1 MISVITATNTVN
13 TTTKTSTTDTSAFA
27 TTMSTAI
34 TTTTAAPV
42 ATTTTVP
49 ITATTTAPV
58 ATTTTVPITA
68 TTTAPVTATT
78 TAPVTATTI
87 NNTVMSNSLTTSNPD
102 GSDSNSVAVIVV
114 IVVAILLVAIIV
126 TILVV
131 IFFWRKNK
139 KNNKLGKKPPL
150 CVTRLSTSENDYS
163 ETLNDN
169 DSQGLSKNNLEL
181 QRKLPDCQAKS
192 PAEILA
198 QSQNQTLLVTSPDYE
213 RTKETDHSSVTEGT
227 TSNPI
232 FSFESSGYSVLTE
245 PINLT
250 AFMSDKVCD
259 SKDND
264 GLAPCTSIYADP
276 IPLMKAKEPPVVT
289 VDNIKPIRE
298 LGTGLFGQVILAN
311 TVGLSYQYLGIGSSN
326 DTSISMKVAV
336 KILKTPATAEIKK
349 AFDKEIRFMTRLKD
363 DNVIRLL
370 GICTT
375 GTSFI
380 MMEYMENGDLNGYLQ
395 KLNFTT
401 DTTKVPAANEMTLN
415 GLVYISYQI
424 ASGMKY
430 LSSCKYVHRDLAA
443 RNILVGINQIVKI
456 ADFGMSQNLYSAY
469 YCRVGGRSVLPIRWL
484 AYECFFGKFSVK
496 TDVWAFGITLW
507 EIFTLCRFLPYDE
520 FTNEQMA
527 EDVTRGAKRL
537 IPSQPENCPDDIY
550 CIMKS
555 CFQHDPSKRPE
566 FSILCNQLNDYYT
579 SIL

>member
-1 MISVITATNTVN
+1 MLFLLFVVISVITTTNTVN
-13 TTTKTSTTDTSAFA
+13 TTTKLSTPNTSATIINTDT
-27 TTMSTAI
+27 TTTTGAI
-34 TTTTAAPV
+34 TTTT
-42 ATTTTVP
+42 
-49 ITATTTAPV
+49 I
-58 ATTTTVPITA
+58 
-68 TTTAPVTATT
+68 
-78 TAPVTATTI
+78 TI
-87 NNTVMSNSLTTSNPD
+87 NNTVMSNSSTTSSPD
-102 GSDSNSVAVIVV
+102 GSNSSFVAVIVV
-114 IVVAILLVAIIV
+114 IVVAVLLVAIIV

-131 IFFWRKNK
+131 IFFLRKNK
-139 KNNKLGKKPPL
+139 KNSKLGKEPPL
-150 CVTRLSTSENDYS
+150 CVTGLSISEKNYS
-163 ETLNDN
+163 KALNDN

-181 QRKLPDCQAKS
+181 HSRLPDCQVKS
-192 PAEILA
+192 PAEILT
-198 QSQNQTLLVTSPDYE
+198 QSQKQTLLVTSPDYE
-213 RTKETDHSSVTEGT
+213 RTKETDHSSVTEST
-227 TSNPI
+227 TANPI

-276 IPLMKAKEPPVVT
+276 MPLVKSKGPPVVT
-289 VDNIKPIRE
+289 VDNIKQISE
-298 LGTGLFGQVILAN
+298 LGTGLYGQVILAN
-311 TVGLSYQYLGIGSSN
+311 TVGLSYLYLGIGSNN

-349 AFDKEIRFMTRLKD
+349 AFEKEIRFMSRLKD
-363 DNVIRLL
+363 NNVIRLL

-375 GTSFI
+375 GTPFI

-401 DTTKVPAANEMTLN
+401 DTTKVPVANEITLN

-430 LSSCKYVHRDLAA
+430 LSSCKYIHRDLAA
-443 RNILVGINQIVKI
+443 RNVLVGNNHIVKI

-469 YCRVGGRSVLPIRWL
+469 YCRVGGHSVIPVRWL

-520 FTNEQMA
+520 FTNQQMV
-527 EDVTRGAKRL
+527 EDAVRGANRL
-537 IPSQPENCPDDIY
+537 IPSQPENCPDYIY

-555 CFQHDPSKRPE
+555 CFQHDPSKRAE

>member
-1 MISVITATNTVN
+1 MMLFLLLVMISVITTTNTVN
-13 TTTKTSTTDTSAFA
+13 TTTKLSTPNTATIMNTDT
-27 TTMSTAI
+27 TTTTGAI
-34 TTTTAAPV
+34 TTTT
-42 ATTTTVP
+42 
-49 ITATTTAPV
+49 I
-58 ATTTTVPITA
+58 
-68 TTTAPVTATT
+68 
-78 TAPVTATTI
+78 TI
-87 NNTVMSNSLTTSNPD
+87 NNTVMFNSLTTSNPD
-102 GSDSNSVAVIVV
+102 GSDSSSVAVIVV

-131 IFFWRKNK
+131 ILFWRKNK
-139 KNNKLGKKPPL
+139 KNSKLGKKPPL
-150 CVTRLSTSENDYS
+150 CVTGLSTSENDCSKAPY
-163 ETLNDN
+163 DN
-169 DSQGLSKNNLEL
+169 DDQGLSKNNLEL
-181 QRKLPDCQAKS
+181 QRRLPDCQVKS
-192 PAEILA
+192 PAEILT
-198 QSQNQTLLVTSPDYE
+198 QSQKQTLLVTSPDYE
-213 RTKETDHSSVTEGT
+213 RTKETDHSSVTEST
-227 TSNPI
+227 VANPVI
-232 FSFESSGYSVLTE
+232 SFESSGYSVLTE

-276 IPLMKAKEPPVVT
+276 IPLVKSKEPPVVT

-298 LGTGLFGQVILAN
+298 LGTGRFGQVILAN

-336 KILKTPATAEIKK
+336 KILKTPATAEIQK

-395 KLNFTT
+395 RFNFMT
-401 DTTKVPAANEMTLN
+401 DTTKVPAANEITLN

-430 LSSCKYVHRDLAA
+430 LSSCKYIHRDLAA
-443 RNILVGINQIVKI
+443 RNVLVGNNYIVKI

-469 YCRVGGRSVLPIRWL
+469 YCRVSGRSVLPIRWL

-520 FTNEQMA
+520 FTNQQMA